1 MFHQKMRTSR
11 TVATP
16 KVATFHVRRAGAA
29 GPLATPVAS
38 LSVVSV
44 IPVISMVMM
53 VMMVVVVVVV
63 MPPSEPDV
71 EVGGLN
77 STGRSS
83 LGESGI
89 IRLQQRHGIRHRI

>member
-53 VMMVVVVVVV
+53 VMMVVVV

>member
-1 MFHQKMRTSR
+1 MFHQKIRTSR

-29 GPLATPVAS
+29 GPLATPVAC

-53 VMMVVVVVVV
+53 VVVVVV

-89 IRLQQRHGIRHRI
+89 IRLQQRQGIRHRI